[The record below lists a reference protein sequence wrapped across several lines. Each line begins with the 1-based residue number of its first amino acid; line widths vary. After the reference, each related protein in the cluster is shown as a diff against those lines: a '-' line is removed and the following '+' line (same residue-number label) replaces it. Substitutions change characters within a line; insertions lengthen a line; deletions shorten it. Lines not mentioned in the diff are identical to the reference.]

1 MTHGEMSIRA
11 TIVATFINELFID
24 GAEFYWLFQPCAM
37 DLRMMPLQA
46 WREIWLT
53 I

>member
-24 GAEFYWLFQPCAM
+24 GADSTAIST
-37 DLRMMPLQA
+37 LRG
-46 WREIWLT
+46 
-53 I
+53 